1 MVKSVESLSLISFK
15 SWLRIVKLL
24 KILGIWGKPQKAPGF
39 HSLGTWTHLSSVF
52 AFYVFIFILCFE
64 PYDVTFF
71 LLYMSAA
78 SQISLP
84 HLDTCQK
91 RVRADCYSQKWIP
104 MLTNKFHSIYKA
116 ISKADRFRTIWPRLA
131 TCSHCIPKAT
141 VVSNRKHERWGSFHY
156 PLAALQILVT
166 SERS

>member
-1 MVKSVESLSLISFK
+1 MSLAKNEMVNSVESLSLISFK

-24 KILGIWGKPQKAPGF
+24 KILGIWGKPQKTLGF
-39 HSLGTWTHLSSVF
+39 HHPETWTHLSFVF
-52 AFYVFIFILCFE
+52 AFYIFIFSLCFE

-71 LLYMSAA
+71 LLYMSTA

-104 MLTNKFHSIYKA
+104 MLTNTFHSIHKT
-116 ISKADRFRTIWPRLA
+116 ISKADQFGTIWPRLA
-131 TCSHCIPKAT
+131 TIVIASQK
-141 VVSNRKHERWGSFHY
+141 
-156 PLAALQILVT
+156 PLWFPTESMKDEEASITL
-166 SERS
+166 